1 MSASPFLAG
10 ALALLATVALSAC
23 QSTQDRSA
31 QLEREGSK
39 VLLDASGLEVTK
51 ANPDV
56 KVLKTTVIPE
66 GTEGAV
72 VVEVENTSP
81 RNLVD
86 VPVSL
91 KVLDAK
97 GRSIYENDA
106 PGLEQALVAIPYIP
120 ANGRTVWV
128 NDQILAAGTPAKAV
142 VKVGVSPN
150 TFSGELPEIEVSA
163 PTLEAGGTI
172 ASGDVVNRSGEDQK
186 RLLIYAVA
194 RRGGEV
200 VAAGR
205 AAFEHL
211 KPETKALHYHVYF
224 LGDTSGAEVEISQF
238 PTLPTTGDEGV

>member
-1 MSASPFLAG
+1 MSASPLL
-10 ALALLATVALSAC
+10 ALALAALAVVSLSAC
-23 QSTQDRSA
+23 ESTQSKSA
-31 QLEREGSK
+31 RLEEEGSK
-39 VLLDASGLEVTK
+39 VLLDASGLKVTEE
-51 ANPDV
+51 NPDV
-56 KVLKTTVIPE
+56 KVLKATVIPE
-66 GTEGAV
+66 ATEGAV

-91 KVLDAK
+91 EVFDAK
-97 GRSIYENDA
+97 GKRVYKNDA

-120 ANGRTVWV
+120 ANGRTTWV
-128 NDQILAAGTPAKAV
+128 NDQILATGTPAKAKV
-142 VKVGVSPN
+142 RVGVSPS
-150 TFSGELPEIEVSA
+150 TFSGELPEIEVSE

-172 ASGDVVNRSGEDQK
+172 ASGDVVNRTGSDQK
-186 RLLIYAVA
+186 RLLIYVVA

-224 LGDTSGAEVEISQF
+224 LGDPNGAELEMSDF
-238 PTLPTTGDEGV
+238 PTLEGVDAGA